1 MVGEG
6 DLGYREHSNV
16 QEDTDTRG
24 CIGAGDTCGMY
35 RRCIDAP
42 REGLLTWDV
51 I

>member
-16 QEDTDTRG
+16 QEDTDTRDVLAREIHVG
-24 CIGAGDTCGMY
+24 
-35 RRCIDAP
+35 CIDAP
-42 REGLLTWDV
+42 REGLLTWNV